1 MKRLLSLA
9 IILLLCTTML
19 PGCAAAKNDK
29 SAAAKATITREYGYI
44 KNFSAL
50 KAAQGVNVI
59 YTVSTGAVKVSIKAT
74 PDAIDRF
81 EARLDSDGTLVL
93 GAKKNAKP
101 HKFKSNSSD
110 AQATFYVSGPAVNK
124 ITAGSAS
131 EINVS
136 GDYDVKGSLDITT
149 SAAAGISFGA
159 VTAINVEI
167 DAASASWISIDRCC
181 ISNEIEIEA
190 ASAAGVTVKGIKAN
204 TLKIDAASSAS
215 VNATGAADNVKYEA
229 ASTAKI
235 DAKGLKAARGSAD
248 AASCANIS
256 CDVASL
262 RQSVASY
269 GSVKNSR

>member
-9 IILLLCTTML
+9 TIILLSVSML
-19 PGCAAAKNDK
+19 PGCSAAKNDDA
-29 SAAAKATITREYGYI
+29 AAAKRTISRQYGYI
-44 KNFSAL
+44 KSFSSIQAG
-50 KAAQGVNVI
+50 QGVKVI
-59 YTVSTGAVKVSIKAT
+59 YTVSSGAVKVSIKAS

-81 EARLDSDGTLVL
+81 EARLANDGTLVL

-101 HKFKSNSSD
+101 HKSKSNNSD
-110 AQATFYVSGPAVNK
+110 TQVTFYVSGPAVNK

-136 GDYDVKGSLDITT
+136 GDYDVKGALDITT

-159 VTAINVEI
+159 ITAGNVEI

-215 VNATGAADNVKYEA
+215 VNATGTADNVKYEA

-235 DAKGLKAARGSAD
+235 DAKGLKADRGSAD

-256 CDVASL
+256 C
-262 RQSVASY
+262 SVTNLQQREASY
-269 GSVKNSR
+269 GSVKNYR